1 MPLKG
6 LIRLLGDSVHDRQSA
21 AQAGEVPCPRR
32 RGFLKL
38 AAASAGGL
46 VAGPALAKITPMS
59 QRERAVSLYNT
70 HTGESIRLVYWAPG
84 DGYLNLSIKEISWLM
99 RDRRTNEMEM
109 VDPKLLDALY
119 GLQLKLGPGKQLHVL
134 SGYRSPETNAAL
146 RQKSRKVAKHSYH
159 MLGKAVDIR
168 VPGISVGQL
177 RRAAVDLGVG
187 GVGYYP
193 RAGFIHLDT
202 GPVRY
207 WS

>member
-6 LIRLLGDSVHDRQSA
+6 RILLLGDSVHHRGDLEQ
-21 AQAGEVPCPRR
+21 EEIPCPQRR
-32 RGFLKL
+32 SLLKL
-38 AAASAGGL
+38 AAVTAGGL
-46 VAGPALAKITPMS
+46 IAGPALAKLAPPS
-59 QRERAVSLYNT
+59 QKERAVSLYNT
-70 HTGESIRLVYWAPG
+70 HTGESMRLVYWAPE
-84 DGYLNLSIKEISWLM
+84 DGYLKLSIKEYSWLM
-99 RDRRTNEMEM
+99 RDRHTNEVES

-119 GLQLKLGPGKQLHVL
+119 ELQIKLGAGKPLHVL

-159 MLGKAVDIR
+159 MLGKAVDVWI
-168 VPGISVGQL
+168 PGVSVREL
-177 RRAAVDLGVG
+177 RRAAVNLKAG

-193 RAGFIHLDT
+193 RSGFIHLDT